1 MALERKTG
9 IVPEWGT
16 FEYATISRNELF
28 SQERW
33 KKTVEWDILFEQ
45 TEQIAHALSLL
56 VKAPYPTQLFL
67 TYVDIL
73 EANLYIFDDMFYYLT
88 GGFLTDGIKMR
99 SFDETWERLQFWNID
114 CHDTIMKIAIS
125 LSKSQNTFRN
135 ILQRDELK
143 GVRNILDNYCEP
155 ESEELSAKISPEDES
170 VYRYIRN
177 IYEVKGVDIIA
188 LCEQI
193 DTILIYLEQDT
204 DYMFQW
210 AQGWYSDCFLLDK
223 FTSLLEKFASSDKGR
238 KLVQGWEHELNKTRE
253 ELIAC
258 LERDKNYQPWV
269 YQYCH
274 LSDKND
280 IIHELF
286 TDENSSREI
295 DEEKLN
301 NTDNW
306 INILSI
312 ATILQEYDK
321 RQEIIGQ
328 LKPCFFND
336 EKETRSFY
344 ESIKG
349 AEPKMITALV
359 KKLVKDR
366 IISDKSKKLYEILH
380 KNGLYAPSYQN
391 WNGQT

>member
-1 MALERKTG
+1 MALKRYTG
-9 IVPEWGT
+9 LAPEWGP

-28 SQERW
+28 SKERW
-33 KKTVEWDILFEQ
+33 KKTVEWDKLYDQ

-67 TYVDIL
+67 SYIDIL
-73 EANLYIFDDMFYYLT
+73 EANLYIFHDMFYFLT
-88 GGFLTDGIKMR
+88 GGLLTDGIKND
-99 SFDETWERLQFWNID
+99 SLDETWERLQFWNID
-114 CHDTIMKIAIS
+114 CHETIMKIAFS
-125 LSKSQNTFRN
+125 LSESKNTFRN
-135 ILQRDELK
+135 ILQRDELED
-143 GVRNILDNYCEP
+143 VRNMLDNYCEP
-155 ESEELSAKISPEDES
+155 ESEELSAKCSPEDES
-170 VYRYIRN
+170 VYRYIKK
-177 IYEVKGVDIIA
+177 IYEVKGLDITA

-193 DTILIYLEQDT
+193 ETILLYLEQDT
-204 DYMFQW
+204 DDMWQW
-210 AQGWYSDCFLLDK
+210 AHGWYVNCFLLDN
-223 FTSLLEKFASSDKGR
+223 FPSLLDKFANSEKGC

-258 LERDKNYQPWV
+258 LERDKNYKPWV
-269 YQYCH
+269 YPYCH

-286 TDENSSREI
+286 TDEASSKEI

-344 ESIKG
+344 ERIKG

-359 KKLVKDR
+359 KKLVKDG
-366 IISDKSKKLYEILH
+366 IISDKSKKLHEILH

-391 WNGQT
+391 WNDQT

>member
-1 MALERKTG
+1 MALKRNTG
-9 IVPEWGT
+9 IAPEWGT

-33 KKTVEWDILFEQ
+33 KKTVEWDKLLEQ
-45 TEQIAHALSLL
+45 TEMIAHALSLL

-67 TYVDIL
+67 SYIDIL

-88 GGFLTDGIKMR
+88 GGFLTDGIKIR

-125 LSKSQNTFRN
+125 LSSSQNTFRN
-135 ILQRDELK
+135 ILQRDELQS
-143 GVRNILDNYCEP
+143 VRNILDCYCEP
-155 ESEELSAKISPEDES
+155 ESEELSAKCPPEDES
-170 VYRYIRN
+170 VYRFIKK
-177 IYEVKGVDIIA
+177 IYEMKGVNIIA

-193 DTILIYLEQDT
+193 NTILNILEQDT
-204 DYMFQW
+204 DFMFQW
-210 AQGWYSDCFLLDK
+210 AHGWYSDCFLLDK
-223 FTSLLEKFASSDKGR
+223 FTSLLEKFSSSEKGR

-269 YQYCH
+269 FQYCH

-286 TDENSSREI
+286 VDENSSNEI

-306 INILSI
+306 INIISI

-321 RQEIIGQ
+321 RQELIDQ
-328 LKPCFFND
+328 LKPCFHNN

-344 ESIKG
+344 EGIKG

-359 KKLVKDR
+359 KKFVKDGK
-366 IISDKSKKLYEILH
+366 ISDKGKKLYDILH
-380 KNGLYAPSYQN
+380 KNRLYTPTYQN
-391 WNGQT
+391 WNDQT

>member
-1 MALERKTG
+1 MKGL
-9 IVPEWGT
+9 
-16 FEYATISRNELF
+16 
-28 SQERW
+28 
-33 KKTVEWDILFEQ
+33 DI
-45 TEQIAHALSLL
+45 T
-56 VKAPYPTQLFL
+56 
-67 TYVDIL
+67 
-73 EANLYIFDDMFYYLT
+73 
-88 GGFLTDGIKMR
+88 
-99 SFDETWERLQFWNID
+99 
-114 CHDTIMKIAIS
+114 
-125 LSKSQNTFRN
+125 
-135 ILQRDELK
+135 
-143 GVRNILDNYCEP
+143 
-155 ESEELSAKISPEDES
+155 
-170 VYRYIRN
+170 
-177 IYEVKGVDIIA
+177 A

-193 DTILIYLEQDT
+193 ETILLYLEQDT
-204 DYMFQW
+204 DDMWQW
-210 AQGWYSDCFLLDK
+210 AHGWYVNCFLLDN
-223 FTSLLEKFASSDKGR
+223 FPSLLDKFANSEKGC

-258 LERDKNYQPWV
+258 LERDKNYKPWV
-269 YQYCH
+269 YPYCH

-286 TDENSSREI
+286 TDEASSKEI

-344 ESIKG
+344 ERIKG

-391 WNGQT
+391 WNDQT